1 MTNKFRFATTVFC
14 VSATAVLTVGCSKD
28 SDFDDLTKDDG
39 IDMSVTI
46 ANGGL
51 TLPLGSTDNIFLTE
65 LMDTN
70 KVDVLNTDAEGNYY
84 IAESGSMEDS
94 HFNVDYANV
103 NLDPKI
109 DPKDFEFEVSGLDPA
124 VEAQAK
130 ELPSTTTLK
139 SLIGDQTVTVYC
151 DNIQFDQNNTFN
163 FNADDIDTGLLAVQ
177 SVTLDE
183 NEDIVISLHLS
194 QLPSTATAYDVVL
207 SDLILVYPK
216 YLLVAEENEP
226 GKINIGREVLKKQA
240 GQSELFWSKTYHV
253 QGFDFPRDA
262 TILNG
267 EVLNHAG
274 NINMQGEI
282 NLFGKASISNLQISG
297 SELIV
302 NDKKEIVLAKKI
314 AFDPEI
320 QVNSLPL
327 KSITGRFAPEIND
340 LHSNVALDLSEDMD
354 FLKND
359 ATLNIKDPVVTL
371 NIHNNC
377 NVPILADLELTADN
391 GTQVTFQGINL
402 SKETITLSKNP
413 KGEEADGFYSNPKLG
428 DLLASIPDRID
439 VLVLPYT
446 DSLRYYSVRL
456 GSDFYVGGDYNVN
469 VPLNFDRLDIK
480 YDEIVEDV
488 WGSNSE
494 NITDYVTSIEE
505 AVLTLDATNAIP
517 MKLAIEVTA
526 VGTDGVENDALVSFK
541 TDGTIPAGSI
551 ANPTKTTLNITLDIP
566 QIAEVKDLI
575 LRVRGNGSDCG
586 FNAKQYLKLD
596 NMKIKIA
603 RQELDLND
611 L

>member
-1 MTNKFRFATTVFC
+1 MTNKFRFATAVFC
-14 VSATAVLTVGCSKD
+14 VSATTVLTVGCSKD

-51 TLPLGSTDNIFLTE
+51 TLPFGSTDNIFLTE

-70 KVDVLNTDAEGNYY
+70 KVDVLNTDADGNYY

-94 HFNVDYANV
+94 RFNVDYANV

-109 DPKDFEFEVSGLDPA
+109 DPENFEFQVSGLEPD
-124 VEAQAK
+124 VEAQIK
-130 ELPSTTTLK
+130 ELDPGKTLEGG
-139 SLIGDQTVTVYC
+139 IGDQIVTVYC
-151 DNIQFDQNNTFN
+151 DNIQFDQDNTFN

-177 SVTLDE
+177 SVTLDQ
-183 NEDIVISLHLS
+183 NEDIVISLHLT

-216 YLLVAEENEP
+216 YLLVAEEDEP
-226 GKINIGREVLKKQA
+226 GRINIGREILKKQA

-253 QGFDFPRDA
+253 QGFDFTRDA
-262 TILNG
+262 TIQNG
-267 EVLNHAG
+267 EVRNKAG
-274 NINMQGEI
+274 NINMKGDI

-297 SELIV
+297 RELTV
-302 NDKKEIVLAKKI
+302 NDQHKVVLAKKI
-314 AFDPEI
+314 VFDPEI
-320 QVNSLPL
+320 RVNSLPL
-327 KSITGRFAPEIND
+327 KSITGRFAPEIDD
-340 LHSNVALDLSEDMD
+340 LHSNVTLDLSEDMD

-359 ATLNIKDPVVTL
+359 ATLDIKDPVVTL
-371 NIHNNC
+371 NIHNNF

-391 GTQVTFQGINL
+391 GTQVTFQGVNL
-402 SKETITLSKNP
+402 SMETITLSKNP
-413 KGEEADGFYSNPKLG
+413 KGVEADGFYSNPKLG

-439 VLVLPYT
+439 VLAHPYT

-469 VPLNFDRLDIK
+469 VPLNFDRIDIK
-480 YDEIVEDV
+480 YDETVEDV

-505 AVLTLDATNAIP
+505 AVLTLDATNTIP
-517 MKLAIEVTA
+517 VELKIEVSA
-526 VGTDGVENDALVSFK
+526 VGTDGQENEALVSFE

-551 ANPTKTTLNITLDIP
+551 GNPATTTLNIKLDIP

-575 LRVRGNGSDCG
+575 LRVRGNGSNCH